1 MTIRAFDVAAGRP
14 WLIQQ
19 ESLETILQV
28 AERMGDP
35 EAVSMRLG
43 RPLDNTRTVQMRDGV
58 AVIPIT
64 GPVFRYANLLT
75 EVSGATATGVI
86 ARDFQA
92 AVENPYVR
100 GIVLEI
106 NSPGGEATGINE
118 LAEAIYQARGTKPIV
133 AYVEGAGASAA
144 YWIASAAGEIVM
156 DPTAIVGSIG
166 VVMSYTDTRER
177 DERSG
182 ARRLEIVSSQ
192 SPNKRTD
199 PATEAGRA
207 QVQAIVDAMADV
219 FVGAVARNRGV
230 TAETVIADFGSGG
243 VLVGA
248 SAVAARMADRLGSLE
263 TVIAELAGTASPTTR
278 KTTMGNKSTVTVSN
292 TDDLRLALEA
302 GYTADQIEI
311 EQPAPVSTAV
321 VSIDATAEQ
330 IAAAKAEATTAE
342 RSRLTALMGMQ
353 EEGFEAEL
361 QQAVADGTQPGDFAL
376 AMLRA
381 QRDRGVSMRGIRSDS
396 PKPAAHGGNTDGT
409 PADSLIATAVAL
421 GLAKE

>member
-1 MTIRAFDVAAGRP
+1 MTIRAFDAAAGRP
-14 WLIQQ
+14 WLIQK
-19 ESLETILQV
+19 ESLDTILQV

-75 EVSGATATGVI
+75 EVSGATATGII

-118 LAEAIYQARGTKPIV
+118 LAEAIYQARDSKPVV

-177 DERSG
+177 DEKSG
-182 ARRLEIVSSQ
+182 AKRVEIVSSQ
-192 SPNKRTD
+192 SPNKRSD

-207 QVQAIVDAMADV
+207 QVQSIVDAMADV
-219 FVGAVARNRGV
+219 FVGSVARNRGV
-230 TAETVIADFGSGG
+230 SAETVIADFGGGG

-248 SAVAARMADRLGSLE
+248 SAVDARMADRLGSLE
-263 TVIAELAGTASPTTR
+263 SVIAELSGATATNTR
-278 KTTMGNKSTVTVSN
+278 ISSMDKTSAAVKVSN
-292 TDDLRLALEA
+292 TEDLRFALKA
-302 GYTADQIEI
+302 GHTADNIEI
-311 EQPAPVSTAV
+311 EHPAAAAHTV
-321 VSIDATAEQ
+321 DASAEQ
-330 IAAAKAEATTAE
+330 IAAAKAAAIASE
-342 RSRLTALMGMQ
+342 RSRVSALLAMR
-353 EEGFEAEL
+353 EEGFEAEF
-361 QQAVADGTQPGDFAL
+361 QQAVSEGAQPGDFAM
-376 AMLRA
+376 AMIKA
-381 QRDRGVSMRGIRSDS
+381 QKDRGVSMRGIRSDS
-396 PKPAAHGGNTDGT
+396 PPPAAHGGNTDGT

>member
-1 MTIRAFDVAAGRP
+1 MTIRAFDLAAGRP

-118 LAEAIYQARGTKPIV
+118 LAEAIYQARDTKPIV

-263 TVIAELAGTASPTTR
+263 TVIAELAGTASPTKR
-278 KTTMGNKSTVTVSN
+278 NTTMGDKSTVTVSN
-292 TDDLRLALEA
+292 TADLRLALEA

-311 EQPAPVSTAV
+311 EQPAAASTV
-321 VSIDATAEQ
+321 ERIDATAEQ
-330 IAAAKAEATTAE
+330 ISAAKAEATTAE
-342 RSRLTALMGMQ
+342 RSRLTALLGMQ

>member
-28 AERMGDP
+28 ADRMGDP

-58 AVIPIT
+58 AVIPVT
-64 GPVFRYANLLT
+64 GPVFRYANLFT

-92 AVENPYVR
+92 AIENPYVR

-144 YWIASAAGEIVM
+144 YWLASAAGEIVM

-177 DERSG
+177 DERNG

-192 SPNKRTD
+192 SPNKRSD

-207 QVQAIVDAMADV
+207 QVQSIVDAMADV

-230 TAETVIADFGSGG
+230 TAETVIADFGGGG

-248 SAVAARMADRLGSLE
+248 SAVAAGMADRLGSLE

-278 KTTMGNKSTVTVSN
+278 TTTMGNKSTVTVSN

-311 EQPAPVSTAV
+311 EQPAAASNVEQ
-321 VSIDATAEQ
+321 IDATAEQ
-330 IAAAKAEATTAE
+330 IAAAKAEATSAE
-342 RSRLTALMGMQ
+342 RSRLTALLGMQ

-376 AMLRA
+376 AMLKA
-381 QRDRGVSMRGIRSDS
+381 QKDRGVTLRGIRADS
-396 PKPAAHGGNTDGT
+396 PKPAAHGGNTDGD
-409 PADSLIATAVAL
+409 PASSLIATAVQL

>member
-64 GPVFRYANLLT
+64 GPVFRYANLFT
-75 EVSGATATGVI
+75 EVSGATATGII

-118 LAEAIYQARGTKPIV
+118 LAEAIYQARGSKPIV

-144 YWIASAAGEIVM
+144 YWLASAAGEIVM
-156 DPTAIVGSIG
+156 DPTALVGSIG

-177 DERSG
+177 DEKSG
-182 ARRLEIVSSQ
+182 AKRVEIVSSQ
-192 SPNKRTD
+192 SPDKRSD
-199 PATEAGRA
+199 PSTEAGRA
-207 QVQAIVDAMADV
+207 KVQTIVDAMAEV
-219 FVGAVARNRGV
+219 FVSTVARNRGV
-230 TAETVIADFGSGG
+230 SAETVLSDFGRGG
-243 VLVGA
+243 VLVGTA
-248 SAVAARMADRLGSLE
+248 AVAAGMADRIGSLE
-263 TVIAELAGTASPTTR
+263 TVIAELAGTASPTER

-292 TDDLRLALEA
+292 TADLRLALEA

-311 EQPAPVSTAV
+311 A
-321 VSIDATAEQ
+321 ATAEPVQ
-330 IAAAKAEATTAE
+330 IDASAEQIKAAAEVATAAE
-342 RSRLTALMGMQ
+342 RSRVCALYAMH
-353 EEGFEAEL
+353 EEGFDAEL
-361 QQAVADGTQPGDFAL
+361 QAAIAEGSDPGAFAV

-381 QRDRGVSMRGIRSDS
+381 QKDRGVTMRGIRADS
-396 PKPAAHGGNTDGT
+396 PNPASHGGNPDGT

>member
-1 MTIRAFDVAAGRP
+1 MTIRAFDAAAGRP

-28 AERMGDP
+28 ADRMGNP

-43 RPLDNTRTVQMRDGV
+43 RQLDNTRTVQMRDGV

-75 EVSGATATGVI
+75 EVSGATATGII

-118 LAEAIYQARGTKPIV
+118 LAEAIYQARDSKPIV
-133 AYVEGAGASAA
+133 AYVEGSGASAA

-177 DERSG
+177 DEKSG
-182 ARRLEIVSSQ
+182 AKRVEIVSSQ
-192 SPNKRTD
+192 SPNKRSD

-207 QVQAIVDAMADV
+207 QVQSIVDAMADV

-230 TAETVIADFGSGG
+230 TSESVVSDFGGGG

-292 TDDLRLALEA
+292 TDDLQLALEA
-302 GYTADQIEI
+302 GCTADQIEI
-311 EQPAPVSTAV
+311 AAPTAAPTV
-321 VSIDATAEQ
+321 ETIDASAEQ
-330 IAAAKAEATTAE
+330 IATAQAAAVAAE
-342 RSRLTALMGMQ
+342 RSRVTALMSMQ
-353 EEGFEAEL
+353 EEGFEAEF
-361 QQAVADGTQPGDFAL
+361 QQAVAEGALPGEFAV
-376 AMLRA
+376 AMLKA
-381 QRDRGVSMRGIRSDS
+381 QRDRGVTMRGIRSDS

-421 GLAKE
+421 GYAKE